1 MAVGILGTLRA
12 LHLDRPVPDEASR
25 IVGLMAMGYTADEA
39 RLLVRLDAAL
49 TSMDERERSRVMEAL
64 RSSGRRPTSRRTT
77 ARAGSPAG
85 RPRRGAWA
93 GTGRAAH
100 ASSCR
105 VSVMSALIRPWT
117 LV

>member
-64 RSSGRRPTSRRTT
+64 RSSGPSDVPPDD
-77 ARAGSPAG
+77 GPG
-85 RPRRGAWA
+85 R
-93 GTGRAAH
+93 
-100 ASSCR
+100 
-105 VSVMSALIRPWT
+105 
-117 LV
+117 

>member
-1 MAVGILGTLRA
+1 MAVGMLGTLRA

-25 IVGLMAMGYTADEA
+25 IVELMAMGYTADEA

-64 RSSGRRPTSRRTT
+64 RSSGPSDV
-77 ARAGSPAG
+77 PPDH
-85 RPRRGAWA
+85 PRRGAWA

-105 VSVMSALIRPWT
+105 VSAMSAPIRPWT